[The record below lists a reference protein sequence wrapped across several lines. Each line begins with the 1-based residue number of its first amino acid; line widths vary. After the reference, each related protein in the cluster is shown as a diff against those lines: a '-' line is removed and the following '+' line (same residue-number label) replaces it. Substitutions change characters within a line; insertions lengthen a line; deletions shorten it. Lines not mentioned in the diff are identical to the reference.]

1 MVSILQIRC
10 FLLSYL
16 DFFCSIQREESNL
29 FLKTGRFFLSC
40 SNFSFHF
47 TITRTCVNVV
57 RVCRINLMDEFVER
71 ELLNKLVRQIHRIKL
86 LNKSSRPNTLNEFVR
101 WTQMNTTRIFHLS
114 HLTYIQTFDCC
125 DTVRTKIIE
134 DTSINVCAVLQ
145 LFYREMERSLAT
157 HVHSKTVVLKRN
169 CSRVISETFEI
180 TLARVTTECAKAV
193 QNAKSI
199 VWTFMKLN

>member
-1 MVSILQIRC
+1 MNISFLFRRSRCPSKIFSTYKKEKKKKKEGKIVMVSILQIRC

-101 WTQMNTTRIFHLS
+101 
-114 HLTYIQTFDCC
+114 
-125 DTVRTKIIE
+125 
-134 DTSINVCAVLQ
+134 
-145 LFYREMERSLAT
+145 
-157 HVHSKTVVLKRN
+157 
-169 CSRVISETFEI
+169 
-180 TLARVTTECAKAV
+180 
-193 QNAKSI
+193 
-199 VWTFMKLN
+199 